1 MAHII
6 AVANQK
12 GGVGKTTTAINLSS
26 ALAQNGERVLLIDMD
41 PQGNSSRG
49 LGCDISLLKNTI
61 HQCLLGEIDTEKA
74 LRKTMIK
81 YLDLLPANLK
91 LASIDVEVIGKNIAP
106 FYLLKGVISALDSR
120 YDFMIIDCPPSLG
133 ILNINALVASNSVII
148 PVQCEYFAMEA
159 VAAILSSISKI
170 QSTYNHHLEI
180 EGFLLTMYDS
190 RTRLG
195 VEISTQIRG
204 LFKEKTFMTQIP
216 RNISIP
222 ESSARGLPVTLYKP
236 TSSGATAYLNLAKE
250 ILLNEA
256 Q

>member
-1 MAHII
+1 
-6 AVANQK
+6 
-12 GGVGKTTTAINLSS
+12 
-26 ALAQNGERVLLIDMD
+26 
-41 PQGNSSRG
+41 
-49 LGCDISLLKNTI
+49 
-61 HQCLLGEIDTEKA
+61 
-74 LRKTMIK
+74 
-81 YLDLLPANLK
+81 
-91 LASIDVEVIGKNIAP
+91 
-106 FYLLKGVISALDSR
+106 
-120 YDFMIIDCPPSLG
+120 
-133 ILNINALVASNSVII
+133 
-148 PVQCEYFAMEA
+148 
-159 VAAILSSISKI
+159 
-170 QSTYNHHLEI
+170 
-180 EGFLLTMYDS
+180 MYDS